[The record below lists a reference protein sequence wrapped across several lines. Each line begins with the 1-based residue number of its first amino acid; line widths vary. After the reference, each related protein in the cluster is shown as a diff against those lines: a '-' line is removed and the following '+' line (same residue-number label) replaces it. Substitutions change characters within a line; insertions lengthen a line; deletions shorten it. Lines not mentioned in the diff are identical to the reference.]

1 MIRARYM
8 HYNLRYNAHK
18 TIVSRYCNCKYVCIW
33 ILRLAWS
40 QYETSYL
47 CYESRIASVP
57 PPRNHIFCFNTTTVY
72 VCILCKSFEFKV
84 VLKYSSGLYIPSIM
98 QQFFCI
104 KFYIIRKT
112 KIKSRKRKV
121 MAIILVESSAY
132 MER

>member
-18 TIVSRYCNCKYVCIW
+18 TIVSTVIVNMYVYEF
-33 ILRLAWS
+33 LRLAWS

-72 VCILCKSFEFKV
+72 VCIPCKSFEFKV

-104 KFYIIRKT
+104 QFHIIRKT

-121 MAIILVESSAY
+121 MAIILVKSSAY
-132 MER
+132 MEC